1 MKTIN
6 AFVDTSA
13 VNRILEIDTGEVE
26 DALHEKDREYLSKI
40 MGYVEKGIV
49 QLIVN
54 PSIKREIEKTSD
66 PNKKKKLLTLFD

>member
-6 AFVDTSA
+6 AFVDTSS
-13 VNRILEIDTGEVE
+13 VNRILEVDTEEVK
-26 DALHEKDREYLSKI
+26 DALYEEDRQYLSKI
-40 MGYVEKGIV
+40 LEYVEKGIA

-66 PNKKKKLLTLFD
+66 PNKKRNY